1 MLKIS
6 TATALRTAMSFSRTK
21 KAASSKSVAD
31 KASAMAPPQ
40 GSQSVQNL
48 KDLSVESPKSVIAA
62 PAAVPAESSAA
73 AQHVDIS
80 DASFAAAKSG
90 AGLNAWAA
98 TQVQAAAR
106 GHSQRK
112 VTALAAEEAKAAQP
126 IMAGGLATV
135 VEIPVPANYEPPI
148 STEEQLEREVQMELQ
163 VMRARK
169 EQQAFFAEEA
179 TKARA
184 EELKL
189 EAKEAEER
197 ARVAEEKLKAQL
209 QAQKAREKAAHEAK
223 MAAMSEDQLLNMQ
236 ITDMLSTDLQTFYS
250 SLELAKM
257 SMAATDIQINKIQD
271 SLKEDLA
278 TETDQIAEHERNIKS
293 IDSMLLHVEAYDD
306 KCSQL
311 KNEVNQLVTMETQR
325 RMDTQGITGRV
336 RREVTEAQDRLAKQT
351 EKLHN
356 MHREL
361 KKMYSEYH
369 SMEKQQETQYN
380 AVSSE
385 VIAKKLNLELIE
397 QRMALLRSEQTKLQ
411 EHVANTRIV
420 EAKMQ
425 RVSTTTAQVEEIK
438 TKMALDDHAMA
449 ACKAREAELAAEE
462 RLAEAQTEN
471 KLRIFEADKDS
482 LRSLITMQE
491 TFRLGDLVVMLEG
504 QGGAKDPFAKKIM
517 ESTRSLVEQSLDESK
532 GRLTRIERT
541 ESAYMQKYD
550 EAKSLRASHMR
561 QKRAERQ
568 ALATAHIGRQRFLS
582 EKMSQLEIE
591 EKQLENVTRTM
602 QDNKEIIK
610 MLQTEIDLTQAALN
624 DRQHELTSAAY
635 LKKSFGTQLESLKT
649 ANKLNLARMRVAIDS
664 ESRVLAEQQSY
675 VDSLLVGMKLDV
687 TAVEETQEEATEAA
701 EAPPQGK
708 HGLALAHS
716 HELAIRKLVDDLK
729 SRRVELV
736 EALRASQDKVAS
748 AEKKAQNALANVDEE
763 RVTLQH
769 EISKLQQYRLS
780 IETKL
785 AKIRGPEGSQMVTP
799 KKLPTIQRA
808 EGDQTDAPTTPK
820 IQPPEGDQA
829 DTPTSSTEVELKP
842 PSLEAT
848 PYRSTNKLLVTTDK
862 FAQPL
867 SPSRRRVLP
876 VGMGSELDDE
886 ANSPMYNPDLKPDLE
901 PTSARRASIRSR
913 IIAAEKGN
921 LPMGVKRISFD
932 TTEE

>member
-1 MLKIS
+1 MPKIS

-21 KAASSKSVAD
+21 KAASSKSVVAD
-31 KASAMAPPQ
+31 KASAMASPQ

-62 PAAVPAESSAA
+62 PAADPAESSAA

-80 DASFAAAKSG
+80 DASFAAAKS
-90 AGLNAWAA
+90 AGVRAWAA

-112 VTALAAEEAKAAQP
+112 VTAQP
-126 IMAGGLATV
+126 TMAGGLATV
-135 VEIPVPANYEPPI
+135 VELNEPATYEPPI
-148 STEEQLEREVQMELQ
+148 STEEQLECEVQMELQ
-163 VMRARK
+163 LMRARK
-169 EQQAFFAEEA
+169 EQQAFIAEEA
-179 TKARA
+179 AKARA

-189 EAKEAEER
+189 EAREAKER
-197 ARVAEEKLKAQL
+197 ARVAEEKLHAQF
-209 QAQKAREKAAHEAK
+209 QAQKTREKAAHEAK

-250 SLELAKM
+250 SLELANM

-271 SLKEDLA
+271 SLKEDRA

-293 IDSMLLHVEAYDD
+293 IDSMLLHVDAYGD

-325 RMDTQGITGRV
+325 RMDTHGITGRV
-336 RREVTEAQDRLAKQT
+336 RREVAEAQDRLAKQT

-385 VIAKKLNLELIE
+385 VVAKKLNLELVE

-411 EHVANTRIV
+411 EQVANTRIV

-462 RLAEAQTEN
+462 RLAEAQMEC

-491 TFRLGDLVVMLEG
+491 TFRIGDLVVMFEG
-504 QGGAKDPFAKKIM
+504 QGDAKDPFAKKM
-517 ESTRSLVEQSLDESK
+517 LESTRSLVEQSLDESK
-532 GRLTRIERT
+532 GRLALIERA
-541 ESAYMQKYD
+541 ESAYTQKYD

-591 EKQLENVTRTM
+591 EKQLEHLTRTR

-610 MLQTEIDLTQAALN
+610 MMQTEIDLTQAALN
-624 DRQHELTSAAY
+624 DRQHELTSATY
-635 LKKSFGTQLESLKT
+635 LKKGFGTQLESLKT

-701 EAPPQGK
+701 EAPPQGR

-716 HELAIRKLVDDLK
+716 HELAVRKLVDDLK

-736 EALRASQDKVAS
+736 EALRASQDKVAA

-785 AKIRGPEGSQMVTP
+785 AKIRAPEGSQTDSP

-808 EGDQTDAPTTPK
+808 EGDQTDAPTTPT
-820 IQPPEGDQA
+820 IQRPERDQA
-829 DTPTSSTEVELKP
+829 KTPTSTTEVELKP

-848 PYRSTNKLLVTTDK
+848 PYRTTNKLLVTSDT

-867 SPSRRRVLP
+867 SPSSPSRRRVLP

-901 PTSARRASIRSR
+901 HTSARRASIRSR
-913 IIAAEKGN
+913 ITAAEKGN
-921 LPMGVKRISFD
+921 LPMGVKRISFE
-932 TTEE
+932 TTED